1 MQRRKRFV
9 IGGLVIIGALF
20 YIMYGGMQQAMVYF
34 KLPSE
39 LKADKGNT
47 RDKFLRMGGMVVKGS
62 LRTDLKN
69 LAYHFELSDGSASI
83 PVFFKGIPP
92 DLFSEGKGAVVEG
105 RMGADGVFQAT
116 TIMAKHAEEYSPHT
130 DPKENYPTRFV
141 PVQESAKK

>member
-9 IGGLVIIGALF
+9 IGGLVIVGALF
-20 YIMYGGMQQAMVYF
+20 YIMYGGMQEAMVYF

-39 LKADKGNT
+39 LKADDGNT

-116 TIMAKHAEEYSPHT
+116 TIMAKHAEEYSPHA
-130 DPKENYPTRFV
+130 DPKENYPTSLV

>member
-1 MQRRKRFV
+1 MQTRKRFV
-9 IGGLVIIGALF
+9 IGGLVIVGALF
-20 YIMYGGMQQAMVYF
+20 NIMYGGMQEAMVYF

-39 LKADKGNT
+39 LKADDGNT
-47 RDKFLRMGGMVVKGS
+47 RDKLLRMGGMVVKGS

-83 PVFFKGIPP
+83 PIFFKGIPP

-116 TIMAKHAEEYSPHT
+116 TIMAKHAEEYSPHA
-130 DPKENYPTRFV
+130 DPKENYPTSLV

>member
-1 MQRRKRFV
+1 MQTRKRFV
-9 IGGLVIIGALF
+9 IGGLGIVGALF
-20 YIMYGGMQQAMVYF
+20 NIMYGGMQEAMVYF

-39 LKADKGNT
+39 LKADDGNT

-116 TIMAKHAEEYSPHT
+116 TIMAKHAEEYSPHA
-130 DPKENYPTRFV
+130 DPKENYPTSFV